1 MNPYFQQIVTV
12 LVTFIASSGLWSLIM
27 YKVQKHDSE
36 NNAID
41 DMSHAFPKMHEE
53 LQEHTDSLAKLED
66 MLKGMG
72 HNAIISEGKKY
83 LAQGFIDP
91 DDFDDL
97 YQGLYLPYKALG
109 GNGTAKKIVIEVAE
123 LPTIEG
129 GNKTNKQR
137 IIDELN

>member
-1 MNPYFQQIVTV
+1 MNPYFQQIVTM
-12 LVTFIASSGLWSLIM
+12 LITFAASSGIWSLIL

-36 NNAID
+36 NSAINN
-41 DMSHAFPKMHEE
+41 MSHALPEIREE
-53 LQEHTDSLAKLED
+53 LQEHTDSLTKLED

-72 HNAIISEGKKY
+72 HNAIIREGKKY

-123 LPTIEG
+123 LPTIKG

-137 IIDELN
+137 IIDELT